1 MNFIRENIVKIVTFI
16 VILVA
21 VIIVFSFVFKGK
33 GTSKANTYAQ
43 MEENLKVAA
52 EKYANKNTKI
62 LPKDEKEQSKI
73 NTDTLVNAE
82 YIKELHSIEDENV
95 KCSGYVLINKNEDNY
110 KYVPYLK
117 CGKYYETKTI
127 ADYIKS
133 TETIAT
139 TDDGLYKYG
148 EKYIYRGE
156 NPNNFLKI
164 DEGIYRIIEIDEDEL
179 RIISTI
185 AYKNR
190 SVWDNRY
197 NIEIDNYKGINDFS
211 KSRLRDNLDLAYNS
225 DFFSNIERSFFIS
238 HDICI
243 GKKNIN
249 DESIDGSAEC
259 SKKYPNQRLSM
270 IYVSDY
276 MRASI
281 DPNCTSSTS
290 ESCSNYNYID
300 GISSSLETVTAVAD
314 NTYQV
319 YRIDSG
325 MAGIIDASKGFS
337 IYPVV
342 YIDKNALY
350 ASGNGTEENPYTL
363 R

>member
-16 VILVA
+16 VILV
-21 VIIVFSFVFKGK
+21 VMIIVFSFVFKGT
-33 GTSKANTYAQ
+33 GSSKSNTYSQ
-43 MEENLKVAA
+43 MEENLKVVA
-52 EKYANKNTKI
+52 EKYANKNVKL

-73 NTDTLVNAE
+73 NTDTLINAK

-95 KCSGYVLINKNEDNY
+95 KCSGHVLINKNGDNY
-110 KYVPYLK
+110 KYIPYIK

-127 ADYIKS
+127 ANYI
-133 TETIAT
+133 ETNET
-139 TDDGLYKYG
+139 VVTSDDGLYKNG
-148 EKYIYRGE
+148 ERYAYKGE
-156 NPNNFLKI
+156 NPNNYLKI
-164 DEGIYRIIEIDEDEL
+164 DEGIYRILEISDDEL
-179 RIISTI
+179 RVISTI
-185 AYKNR
+185 AYKDR

-211 KSRLRDNLDLAYNS
+211 KSRLRDNLDSAYNS
-225 DFFSNIERSFFIS
+225 DFFSDIERSFFIS

-243 GKKNIN
+243 GKRSLD
-249 DESIDGSAEC
+249 DESIDGNAEC
-259 SKKYPNQRLSM
+259 SKIFQNQKISM

-276 MRASI
+276 MRAST
-281 DPNCTSSTS
+281 DPNCTNSSS
-290 ESCSNYNYID
+290 ESCSNYNYLE
-300 GISSSLETVTAVAD
+300 GISSSLETITAVAD

-325 MAGIIDASKGFS
+325 MAGIIDALKGFK

-350 ASGNGTEENPYTL
+350 AGGNGTEENPYTI